1 MDCNVARPIRRAKG
15 PATSSSP
22 STRIDFS
29 SMGSRAATMVVVRKH
44 AKERRG
50 CWNSR
55 NETRVAARPAARA
68 IFHWEGGGM
77 SEGVELGE
85 LSTVMDVDDGNDDDD
100 DDDV

>member
-22 STRIDFS
+22 LTRMDFS
-29 SMGSRAATMVVVRKH
+29 SMGSRAAAMAVVRKH

-50 CWNSR
+50 RWRSM
-55 NETRVAARPAARA
+55 NETRAAARPAARA

-77 SEGVELGE
+77 TEGVGLGE
-85 LSTVMDVDDGNDDDD
+85 LSTVMDVDDEDDDKND
-100 DDDV
+100 S